1 MPFLAFKLSDDFVLL
16 LSIGVLKTVASLNGF
31 GSFGTPISF
40 IGGKSLLLVNCCCFI
55 GET

>member
-1 MPFLAFKLSDDFVLL
+1 MPFLGFKLSDDFVLL